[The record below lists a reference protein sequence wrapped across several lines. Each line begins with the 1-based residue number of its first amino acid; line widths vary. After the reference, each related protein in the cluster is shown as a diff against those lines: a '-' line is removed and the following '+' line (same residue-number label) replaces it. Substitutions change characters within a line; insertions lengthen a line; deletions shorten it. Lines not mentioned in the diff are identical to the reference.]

1 MSNELQFQLKELA
14 IAILQSDSLS
24 VEEIKSKALQLYDEA
39 LIISHAQQVNN
50 IVPTTEK
57 KIEKTAIDTTLTTDT
72 APSKTE
78 NVAIQTPTVKESTTE
93 VPLVENTEHDKLET
107 DKLEIENI
115 EIKNTEQVEEDTTE
129 APTLLQELED
139 LTTDFNLPDF
149 EPLQEQENLVD
160 NLAENETEN
169 TNEDVAERLEN
180 NIEKNTAHKTE
191 ITEIEPENSI
201 ISDSK
206 KEEIIVAPTLSTVE
220 KPRSLNDKLHTGFK
234 IGLNDRLA
242 FTQHLFG
249 GNQEDFTRVISQLN
263 TTPTLEEAISFIYG
277 AIKPECNFWEGK
289 ESYEIRFI
297 ELIER
302 NFQS

>member
-39 LIISHAQQVNN
+39 LIISHAQQVNK

-57 KIEKTAIDTTLTTDT
+57 KIEKTAIDTTVTTDT

-78 NVAIQTPTVKESTTE
+78 NDAIQTPTVKESVVE
-93 VPLVENTEHDKLET
+93 IPLINKAET

-115 EIKNTEQVEEDTTE
+115 EIKNTEKAEEDTTE
-129 APTLLQELED
+129 VPTLLQELED

-191 ITEIEPENSI
+191 ITEIELENSI

-206 KEEIIVAPTLSTVE
+206 KEEIIAASTLSTVE

-277 AIKPECNFWEGK
+277 AIKPEYNFWEGK